1 MKEINALNGVM
12 DFHEKFGSYIGLT
25 PAIPNTQTCEL
36 RKNLLQE
43 ELNEFKTAIDNN
55 DLIEAADALID
66 LQYVLSG
73 AILAFGLHNVAYD
86 LFEEVQR
93 SNMSKLCKTMDEAL
107 ATVEHYRTTKGFDSY
122 IKAAGDLFVVKRFDD
137 NKILKSVGYS
147 PCDLKSIIIK

>member
-1 MKEINALNGVM
+1 MKEINALRGVM
-12 DFHEKFGSYIGLT
+12 DFHEKFSSYIGST
-25 PAIPNTQTCEL
+25 PAIPDTQICEL

-43 ELNEFKTAIDNN
+43 ELNEFKTAIEND
-55 DLIEAADALID
+55 DLIEAADALMD

-73 AILAFGLHNVAYD
+73 AIIAFGLHDIAYD

-107 ATVEHYRTTKGFDSY
+107 DTVGHYGITKGFDCY
-122 IKAAGDLFVVKRFDD
+122 IKEVGDLFVVKRTSD
-137 NKILKSVGYS
+137 NKILKSVKYS